1 MKTKREEQIN
11 IKFTESEFEVIQC
24 LKQKYAI
31 NISQFVKNCLKNKFD
46 ELEKTKL
53 N

>member
-11 IKFTESEFEVIQC
+11 IKFTESEFEIIKA

-31 NISQFVKNCLKNKFD
+31 NISQFVKNCLRNKFE
-46 ELEKTKL
+46 ELEKPK
-53 N
+53 